1 MACQINIVDEQH
13 ENQYVNTMDDNVFEK
28 NHMDIYIAGEQ
39 LRASMHAEGSL
50 IAQRQQQTITFNVC
64 FVGFETVEWLVKARH
79 VDSRRSGVKLL
90 RILGDNNI
98 IHHVTDQQSFFDDNN
113 LYRFRRDDATF
124 SKFDDLSVFF
134 KGLKLYSRLVTEPN
148 RVLRVHEENG
158 VSYENS
164 FSGQGLLD
172 WMVIE
177 HMVMNRHQALTDC
190 RSLLASNVI
199 HHVTHQHHL
208 KDDNLLYQFSVNLK
222 KHIRHS
228 DIVSRYSLR
237 GTLNFKELD
246 GASETRTTESTL
258 RKISQISL
266 GSFLFSSDNG
276 NEPAARKNSQSPDSR
291 QTRMFPSPERTQ
303 SVPPQRRTRKL
314 SLPENLV
321 APEGERRRKIS
332 AMPSFPFFNYQQAGS
347 ARFAFPKSAS
357 ARNIECYSSCG
368 DESDGDDYSTDD
380 TEEGETDKFPST
392 VPTRKARTKGS
403 VLPKYV
409 MKIVSAQELESS
421 STLYLKKNIKIISDS
436 VGYGFVIR
444 GDGPTFV
451 QTVDPKGPGY
461 EAGLRVKQYLYEVN
475 GEKVVQLPHQQVAK
489 QVINSSMGVV
499 NITVMIRL

>member
-276 NEPAARKNSQSPDSR
+276 
-291 QTRMFPSPERTQ
+291 
-303 SVPPQRRTRKL
+303 
-314 SLPENLV
+314 
-321 APEGERRRKIS
+321 
-332 AMPSFPFFNYQQAGS
+332 S